1 MLNVI
6 YIVNYIIHIFYIF
19 FIQQILE
26 HKYNSD
32 TVVVTYE
39 TMISKIETILVLVRL
54 KIRR

>member
-19 FIQQILE
+19 LIQQILE

-39 TMISKIETILVLVRL
+39 TMISKIETILVLV
-54 KIRR
+54 